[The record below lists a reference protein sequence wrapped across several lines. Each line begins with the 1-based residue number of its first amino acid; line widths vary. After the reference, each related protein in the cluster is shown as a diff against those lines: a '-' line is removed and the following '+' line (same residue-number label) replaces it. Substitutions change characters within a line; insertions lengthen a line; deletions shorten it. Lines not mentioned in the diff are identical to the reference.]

1 MADSLSLP
9 GWASPE
15 ARGAGRVSVRSV
27 RLAAVRAADIEPGA
41 AKPSPLPRYFETLL
55 SAYGPQHW
63 WPGRSRFEVIA
74 GAILTQN
81 TSWKNVE
88 QAIRNLRKAGL
99 LSPGALRRTPTARLA
114 RLIRPSGTFRQ
125 KARTLKTFV
134 RFLERAYR
142 GSLSRMFRA
151 PTGALRE
158 ELLALPGIGPE
169 TADAILLYAGRRPVF
184 VADAYAR
191 RILERH
197 ALLRG
202 GAGYEEVRRAFESA
216 LPGDHSVLN
225 EFHALVVHV
234 GKNFCR
240 PVPNCPDCAL
250 SCFLPPGPQS

>member
-1 MADSLSLP
+1 MADFLSLP
-9 GWASPE
+9 EWASPV
-15 ARGAGRVSVRSV
+15 APRADLVSAPRGERP
-27 RLAAVRAADIEPGA
+27 VRAAGTELGA
-41 AKPSPLPRYFETLL
+41 RPSPLPRYFEALL
-55 SAYGPQHW
+55 AAYGPQRW

-88 QAIRNLRKAGL
+88 LAVRNLRKAGL
-99 LSPGALRRTPTARLA
+99 LSPEAVRRTSVARLA

-134 RFLERAYR
+134 RFLDHAYR
-142 GSLSRMFRA
+142 GSLSRMLRA
-151 PTGALRE
+151 PTGALRR
-158 ELLALPGIGPE
+158 ELLSLRGIGPE
-169 TADAILLYAGRRPVF
+169 TADAILLYAGRHPVF

-197 ALLRG
+197 ALLRD
-202 GAGYEEVRRAFESA
+202 GAGYEEVRTAFESA
-216 LPGDHSVLN
+216 LPADHRVLN
-225 EFHALVVHV
+225 ELHALIVHV

-250 SCFLPPGPQS
+250 SCFLPPGPRP